1 MHQQVYRDVSH
12 HPEKYKMMHGGA
24 FALLV
29 QECGHYMY
37 HKRLFTHVIQVLF
50 STHCLHFT
58 PKILML
64 LTLSTNSLTGYQC
77 RTIQVI
83 TMLCPSG

>member
-1 MHQQVYRDVSH
+1 MCPTTQKNKND
-12 HPEKYKMMHGGA
+12 GGA

-29 QECGHYMY
+29 QECGHYMN
-37 HKRLFTHVIQVLF
+37 HKRLFTHGIQILF
-50 STHCLHFT
+50 STHCLHLT
-58 PKILML
+58 PKI
-64 LTLSTNSLTGYQC
+64 LTLSTNSLNGYQC